1 LRASSGLRIVL
12 ALAATLVAATDVSAH
27 RTEGYLQAARI
38 GVEPDR
44 VLITLDLMPGMDRAE
59 ALIAALDRDRDG
71 SLSAEEQRGYAV
83 RVLSALEVQID
94 RRPLPMRVLS
104 WSFPELWAFRRG
116 EGTIRLKIDAAPPE
130 VRAGSHRLLFRNA
143 HLAGQSA
150 YLANALVPESP
161 RVTVKAQRRDR
172 DQSELAIE
180 YTVDGDSPGAA
191 LAWVLGTLAAA
202 FLMVRFRP

>member
-44 VLITLDLMPGMDRAE
+44 VLITLDLMPGMDMAE

-71 SLSAEEQRGYAV
+71 SQSAEEQRGYAV

-104 WSFPELWAFRRG
+104 WSFPELGAFRRG

-130 VRAGSHRLLFRNA
+130 ARAGSHRLLFRNA

-172 DQSELAIE
+172 EQSELAIE